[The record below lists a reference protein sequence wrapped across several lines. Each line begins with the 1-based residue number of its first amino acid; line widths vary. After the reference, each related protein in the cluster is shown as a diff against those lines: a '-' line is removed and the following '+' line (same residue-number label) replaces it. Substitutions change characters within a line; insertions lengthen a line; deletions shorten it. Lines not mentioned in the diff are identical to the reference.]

1 MSTINQYYMFA
12 GLAFS
17 SYSDFYQGISYDD
30 YLAALERDDNGLSP
44 EQAKAFA
51 KTWNVLD
58 QYDGMVEKTYF
69 DEFGQEQTFLNPT
82 GLSVTLFE
90 DGSGN
95 QVVAIRGTN
104 DLNDFVTD
112 AIDIAILGTPEFQ
125 AQYDALSAQVKKWMA
140 DGTLQSG
147 FTVTG
152 HSLGGFLTQ
161 ALAAEF
167 DPFVS
172 PAYTYNAPGFTLQP
186 GIITNYYTQLLD
198 LLGIVDATL
207 PSDKKRRASRMRTFL
222 SRWLMDTRSNFRL
235 GRAMCC

>member
-1 MSTINQYYMFA
+1 MSTIVEFFGEA
-12 GLAFS
+12 ELAQAAYANLTIGTFS
-17 SYSDFYQGISYDD
+17 DADLRS
-30 YLAALERDDNGLSP
+30 LRDDANMTLT
-44 EQAKAFA
+44 QARQFA
-51 KTWNVLD
+51 DNWRVVD
-58 QYDGMVEKTYF
+58 QYDGRVEQPYF
-69 DEFGQEQTFLNPT
+69 DEFGQEHTFLNPT

-104 DLNDFVTD
+104 DLNDFITD

-125 AQYDALSAQVKKWMA
+125 AQYDALSAQVQKWMA
-140 DGTLQSG
+140 NGTLQPG

-172 PAYTYNAPGFTLQP
+172 AAYTYNAPGFTLQP